1 LFNLQGR
8 FKTGSPQSTLCAIG
22 SGCNCRKGS
31 SQGSSPNGVCEDSS
45 ARATWDLLH
54 AAAGEVERMRLN
66 QQSYNLPNN
75 TTNEKIIVPQT
86 KTSPVTVTLPSKNN
100 AVSTNHEMS
109 FFTQP
114 SLSHQQLQIAQ
125 FQMMR
130 QQQMAKKSELNMG
143 RYGEAMWGCISTE
156 TNKPNDTKQRKKWC

>member
-1 LFNLQGR
+1 MNKVSIFFYFVQWNRSFFQLGFFFWYFIYVVVLFNLQGR

-75 TTNEKIIVPQT
+75 TTNEKIFVPQT

-125 FQMMR
+125 VSF
-130 QQQMAKKSELNMG
+130 
-143 RYGEAMWGCISTE
+143 
-156 TNKPNDTKQRKKWC
+156 